1 MKKTLNL
8 SFVLLILLTFITAL
22 ISNTSKFTE
31 FAIGLI
37 MVISAIKFILVS
49 FQFMELKKANIFW
62 KISLLFLLILIIVL
76 VVSIL
81 KL

>member
-8 SFVLLILLTFITAL
+8 SFGLLILLTFITAL

-37 MVISAIKFILVS
+37 MAISAIKFILVS

-62 KISLLFLLILIIVL
+62 KISLLFILVLITLPIILIFI
-76 VVSIL
+76 
-81 KL
+81 